1 MDCRDSD
8 EELKEHILNRTLLKN
23 TFRLGNR
30 EKKMR
35 MKEFGRIRFSRSTE
49 RTVFFVLTMAMLAMG
64 ILVKMGIL

>member
-1 MDCRDSD
+1 
-8 EELKEHILNRTLLKN
+8 LNRTLLKN

-49 RTVFFVLTMAMLAMG
+49 RTVFFILTMAMLAMG
-64 ILVKMGIL
+64 ILVKMGTL